1 MKKYLLIILLVG
13 VCFGQMKVYSE
24 HPTDTLIMNF
34 EAQFYGQ
41 GEKIKQQLQ
50 LYGFWNCIN
59 GIDCNLILDW
69 DYLDK
74 NGKKDP
80 YERSKKGI
88 KIENI
93 SSLING
99 IREISR
105 YNFKKYDKEVNYNI
119 GSKATSLEFKKNDEY
134 PSLVSIQND
143 KYRSLKIVDSK
154 KIILKL
160 ENWLSQEPIKSQ
172 ESSSQM
178 AVDKEKYFLLEYLKN
193 YNIQFVL
200 EFDNEKVVLIN
211 DKRFREGEYL
221 IEDIKIHKIEN
232 DKITFIN
239 GSTTVKIKVGN

>member
-1 MKKYLLIILLVG
+1 MKKYLFIVLLIG
-13 VCFGQMKVYSE
+13 VCFGQIKVYSE
-24 HPTDTLIMNF
+24 HPTDTLVMNF

-41 GEKIKQQLQ
+41 GEKTKQQLQ

-59 GIDCNLILDW
+59 GIDCSFILDW

-74 NGKKDP
+74 NGEKDT
-80 YERSKKGI
+80 YRTSKGI

-93 SSLING
+93 SNLING

-143 KYRSLKIVDSK
+143 KFKSLRIVDSK

-172 ESSSQM
+172 KNDIEQIK
-178 AVDKEKYFLLEYLKN
+178 DKEQSILLKELEI
-193 YNIQFVL
+193 YNIELVV
-200 EFDNEKVVLIN
+200 EYANDKIVLIN
-211 DKRFREGEYL
+211 GNRFRKGEYL
-221 IEDIKIHKIEN
+221 NNDIIIQKIEK
-232 DKITFIN
+232 DMVTFSN
-239 GSTTVKIKVGN
+239 GNTTVKIKVGN